1 MNIYVGNIDYR
12 IQENQLKEL
21 FEQFGEVKSVSL
33 ITDKFTGKNKGFA
46 FVDMPEDNQGTD
58 AIERLN
64 GYKLSTREITVSQAR
79 PQGEPRENNFRR
91 SNNNGNGNRNRY

>member
-33 ITDKFTGKNKGFA
+33 ITDKFTGKSKGFA
-46 FVDMPEDNQGTD
+46 FVDMPEDNQGND

-64 GYKLSTREITVSQAR
+64 GYMLSTREITVSQAR
-79 PQGEPRENNFRR
+79 PQGETNNRDNFRR
-91 SNNNGNGNRNRY
+91 NNNRPRY

>member
-12 IQENQLKEL
+12 IQENQLKE
-21 FEQFGEVKSVSL
+21 L